1 VTLVVTHHEQM
12 MIIGGALACAF
23 AFLRGPLTGD
33 TGRIPW
39 AEVRTG
45 VSRLTGIV
53 KFVDGLEN
61 VASNRPRNRTPQV
74 VRACLALPA
83 GFPDEL

>member
-1 VTLVVTHHEQM
+1 
-12 MIIGGALACAF
+12 MIIGGALARAF
-23 AFLRGPLTGD
+23 AFLRGLLTGD

-61 VASNRPRNRTPQV
+61 VASNRPATGPRRWT
-74 VRACLALPA
+74 RASSVARWIP
-83 GFPDEL
+83 